1 MAQDATVDTALAKRI
16 ARWRRTE
23 TVTPGWWDR
32 DCRVCLELWRHDGTE
47 QAYHTRTG
55 RTSYHCRGGDT
66 VIIITGHQIE
76 EEVHS
81 DHSDGEIA
89 TFVHAMEKAGRM

>member
-1 MAQDATVDTALAKRI
+1 MTNDPLLDRAI

-23 TVTPGWWDR
+23 VTTPAWWDR

-47 QAYHTRTG
+47 QAYHERTG
-55 RTSYHCRGGDT
+55 RTNYHTKGGDR
-66 VIIITGHQIE
+66 VIIIRGGEIE

-81 DHSDGEIA
+81 DHSDAEIT
-89 TFVHAMEKAGRM
+89 TFVRAMEKAGRM